1 MENTIRLDLEG
12 SFLDLRRHPRVRV
25 DAPFTCAVARKGIRS
40 WWSSD
45 NRSLGVVFDVSMNGA
60 KVLTESPVRPG
71 ERMSLT
77 LNLPRQ
83 AAPTQVEVAAARWV
97 AGPTMG
103 VEFLSLSPESEWRLR
118 KFLSQAIKSSSLSPS
133 SISIT

>member
-1 MENTIRLDLEG
+1 MENAIRLDLEG

-25 DAPFTCAVARKGIRS
+25 DAPFACALARKGLRS

-45 NRSLGVVFDVSMNGA
+45 NRGLGVVFDLSINGA
-60 KVLTESPVRPG
+60 KVLTESAVRAG

-83 AAPTQVEVAAARWV
+83 AAPMQVDVAAARWV
-97 AGPTMG
+97 AGPTVG
-103 VEFLSLSPESEWRLR
+103 VEFLSLSPESQWRLR
-118 KFLSQAIKSSSLSPS
+118 KFLSQALKPGVSGPS
-133 SISIT
+133 TPR